1 MKGRRRWTRAGVALA
16 AGAAAVTFT
25 GACDAV
31 SKAIDCAQLATEVA
45 ADVDRLQEAVS
56 GAGEDPQAAAD
67 ALDEIERSLNDFGDK
82 TDDGDVGRAVDDMQ
96 RAVDNAQ
103 QAADR
108 GEVPDFQPVGD
119 AAGEL
124 TNVCSP

>member
-1 MKGRRRWTRAGVALA
+1 MGKKLWTRAGVALA
-16 AGAAAVTFT
+16 AGAAAVTLT

-31 SKAIDCAQLATEVA
+31 SKAMDCGRLATEIA

-56 GAGEDPQAAAD
+56 GADESPQAAAD
-67 ALDEIERSLNDFGDK
+67 ALDEIDRNLDDFGDK
-82 TDDGDVGRAVDDMQ
+82 SDNADVGKAVDDLQ
-96 RAVDNAQ
+96 QAVDNAQ

-108 GEVPDFQPVGD
+108 GEVPDFRPVGN

-124 TNVCSP
+124 TNVCTP

>member
-1 MKGRRRWTRAGVALA
+1 MKGKKFFVRGGAALA
-16 AGAAAVTFT
+16 AAAAAVTLT

-31 SKAIDCAQLATEVA
+31 NKAIDCGQLATEIA

-56 GAGEDPQAAAD
+56 GAGESPQGAAN
-67 ALDEIERSLNDFGDK
+67 ALDEIDKSLNDFGDK
-82 TDDGDVGRAVDDMQ
+82 SDDADVGAAVDDLQ
-96 RAVDNAQ
+96 QAVDNAQ

-108 GEVPDFQPVGD
+108 GDVPDFRPVGD

-124 TNVCSP
+124 TNVCTP

>member
-1 MKGRRRWTRAGVALA
+1 MGKKLWTRAGAALA
-16 AGAAAVTFT
+16 AGAAAVTLT

-31 SKAIDCAQLATEVA
+31 NKAIDCAQLATEIA

-56 GAGEDPQAAAD
+56 GAGEDPQAAAN
-67 ALDEIERSLNDFGDK
+67 ALDEIEQNLDDFGDK
-82 TDDGDVGRAVDDMQ
+82 TDNADVGKAVDDLQ
-96 RAVDNAQ
+96 QAVDNAQ

-124 TNVCSP
+124 TNVCTS

>member
-1 MKGRRRWTRAGVALA
+1 VKGKKLWTRAGVALA
-16 AGAAAVTFT
+16 TGAAAVTLT

-31 SKAIDCAQLATEVA
+31 NKAIDCAQLATEIA

-67 ALDEIERSLNDFGDK
+67 ALDEIEQNLDDFGDK
-82 TDDGDVGRAVDDMQ
+82 ADNADVGKAVDDLQ
-96 RAVDNAQ
+96 QAVDNAQ

-108 GEVPDFQPVGD
+108 GEVPDFRPVGD

-124 TNVCSP
+124 TNVCTS